1 MCKQGLLTEITTDL
15 IARMVRRYFGWDRI
29 PTDKEVDEFLF
40 SVKEKLFD
48 VRPCASMDTQLLATI
63 RREAVAK
70 GARNGD

>member
-15 IARMVRRYFGWDRI
+15 VAKMIRRYFGWDKT

-48 VRPCASMDTQLLATI
+48 VKPCASMDTELLAAI
-63 RREAVAK
+63 RREVAAK
-70 GARNGD
+70 GALSGE